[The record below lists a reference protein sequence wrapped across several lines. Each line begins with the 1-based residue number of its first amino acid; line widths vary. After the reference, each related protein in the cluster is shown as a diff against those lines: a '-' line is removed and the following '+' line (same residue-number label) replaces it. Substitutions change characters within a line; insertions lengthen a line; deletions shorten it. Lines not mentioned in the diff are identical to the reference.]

1 MPIAIQVNHRWTI
14 PLNSLCVS
22 FVIVC
27 LLALINLGS
36 SVAFNAIVSLG
47 IGALLASYIVSISC
61 LRIKRWR
68 YETLPA
74 ARWSMGKFASSVE
87 TAAILFLLVVWVF
100 TFFPLTRQ
108 VTIQTMN
115 WSSVIFSGV
124 VTMALVYYYVYA
136 RRIYVGPVALVK
148 PVQ

>member
-1 MPIAIQVNHRWTI
+1 
-14 PLNSLCVS
+14 
-22 FVIVC
+22 VIVC

-47 IGALLASYIVSISC
+47 VAALLASYIVSISC

-68 YETLPA
+68 DEPLPP

-87 TAAILFLLVVWVF
+87 TAAILFLVVVWVF
-100 TFFPLTRQ
+100 TFFPLTKQ
-108 VTIQTMN
+108 VTLQTMN
-115 WSSVIFSGV
+115 WSSAIFSGV
-124 VTMALVYYYVYA
+124 VMMALVYYFVYA

-148 PVQ
+148 PIQ